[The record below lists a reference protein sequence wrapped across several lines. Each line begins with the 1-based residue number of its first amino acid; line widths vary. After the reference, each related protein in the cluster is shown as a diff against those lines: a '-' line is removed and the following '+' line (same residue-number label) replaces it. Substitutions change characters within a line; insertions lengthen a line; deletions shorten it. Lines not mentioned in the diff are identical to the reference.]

1 LERGDAPGVTKT
13 NPNLPVGQAPLD
25 SGSRN
30 SANHQKWLEGAAF
43 GRISGCT
50 QSTVGDSTSG
60 IGFADFLLGQVQSW
74 SAAVTPGYGARMK
87 QPQAFVQDDYK
98 IRPNLTLNLGLRYE
112 SELGLSEVK
121 NNTILPVTL

>member
-1 LERGDAPGVTKT
+1 
-13 NPNLPVGQAPLD
+13 
-25 SGSRN
+25 
-30 SANHQKWLEGAAF
+30 
-43 GRISGCT
+43 
-50 QSTVGDSTSG
+50 
-60 IGFADFLLGQVQSW
+60 
-74 SAAVTPGYGARMK
+74 MK